1 MAPPAWAIMP
11 SLSVSLTDDLCTSFR
26 DLEGHLDPS
35 AQGRLGR
42 FDAQSVRE
50 HLAAFRAIEAGVEEL
65 EVDDPADEIDRTALL
80 DDIRV
85 TIFRFEHERPHVR
98 NPGFWLGHLCEALWA
113 GGRADGQTG
122 SGSAVR
128 LLNSIPPFLEAAEAT
143 LRQPPAAF
151 VDLGRALVRPAADLI
166 TGLGHGAEGNHAL
179 RVAMLAAESALARFS
194 VLLQTD
200 LSQTAEEHSPAAGEE
215 EFERVLH
222 FRYAVRA
229 GAGEVWRYVSRLIDD
244 LEGEVSRAGGGARTL
259 ELARDAILELE
270 GPARSAGFPVPDA
283 LPDFVDLPDHRG
295 VIEPMAEYVRS
306 GRGGTARFEL
316 ARNPWFDSMLTAI
329 VAESI
334 VPGAHTLAQHAA
346 TLRSRVRQTATVSDA
361 GFGLYAVA
369 LLDEEGHISERE
381 ILLYRA
387 VLAQIDIGLHTGQ
400 LNLGDSLK
408 LLADRFPMEPLE
420 ALSAVRGVLMEP
432 GAAAG
437 AILTRRELL
446 RLRDDRRRALGA
458 GFSCQRHHEEVMGY
472 GGLPVSLVRWGLGVD
487 E

>member
-1 MAPPAWAIMP
+1 M
-11 SLSVSLTDDLCTSFR
+11 SLTDDLCTSFR

-35 AQGRLGR
+35 PEGRLGR
-42 FDAQSVRE
+42 FDAQSVGE
-50 HLAAFRAIEAGVEEL
+50 HVAAFRAIEAGVEEL

-98 NPGFWLGHLCEALWA
+98 NPGFWLGHLCEALWTE
-113 GGRADGQTG
+113 GRNDGKTD
-122 SGSAVR
+122 GSALD
-128 LLNSIPPFLEAAEAT
+128 LLKSVPTFLQAAERT
-143 LRQPPAAF
+143 LRAPPSAF

-200 LSQTAEEHSPAAGEE
+200 LAQDAEEHSPAAGEE

-229 GAGEVWRYVSRLIDD
+229 GAGEVWRYVSRLIED
-244 LEGEVSRAGGGARTL
+244 LEGAISRAAGGARTL
-259 ELARDAILELE
+259 DLARDAVLGLE
-270 GPARSAGFPVPDA
+270 GPARSLGFPVPDV
-283 LPDFVDLPDHRG
+283 LPDLIGLPDHRAL
-295 VIEPMAEYVRS
+295 IEPMAAYVRS
-306 GRGGTARFEL
+306 GRGGASRFEL
-316 ARNPWFDSMLTAI
+316 VRHAWFDSMLTAI
-329 VAESI
+329 VAEGI
-334 VPGAHTLAQHAA
+334 LPGAHTLARHAA
-346 TLRSRVRQTATVSDA
+346 TRRSRVRQTSTVSDA
-361 GFGLYAVA
+361 SFGLYAVA
-369 LLDEEGHISERE
+369 LLDEAGHLSERE
-381 ILLYRA
+381 LLLYRG

-400 LNLGDSLK
+400 LTLRDSLT

-420 ALSAVRGVLMEP
+420 ALAAVRGVLMDP

-446 RLRDDRRRALGA
+446 RLRDDRQRALGA
-458 GFSCQRHHEEVMGY
+458 AFSYQRHHQEIMEY
-472 GGLPVSLVRWGLGVD
+472 GGLPVSLVRWGLGV
-487 E
+487 EE